1 MKIAIVH
8 DWLVTNAGAEKVLKN
23 IIDIYPDADIFSLVD
38 FLSDKDRKDVIDNR
52 FVKTSFIQN
61 LPFAEK
67 AFRNYLPLFPKAIES
82 LDLSVYDLIVSSS
95 WAVAKG
101 VKKTKKQLHICYCH
115 TPVRYAWDLYD
126 EYTSSL
132 KQPKKFLVQQTLKRL
147 RKWDIASLDR
157 VDYFIANSKFVQ
169 KRISK
174 TYNRD
179 SIVIYPPVDTKSFI
193 LNENKSDFYLT
204 ACRLV
209 PYKKTKL
216 IVEAFNQMPNKKLIV
231 IGDGEEYEPIKKI
244 AKENITLL
252 GYQEFESMISH
263 MQRAR
268 AFLYAAIE
276 DFGIVP
282 IEAQSCG
289 TPVIALDDGGTAE
302 TVIDAVSGVHFKKQ
316 TKEDIID
323 AVKRFETMTFD
334 SKKIS
339 LLSQEYSEE
348 RFKKEFKL
356 FVNTKLNQNQ

>member
-1 MKIAIVH
+1 LKIAIVH

-23 IIDIYPDADIFSLVD
+23 IIDIYPDSDIFCLVD
-38 FLSDKDRKDVIDNR
+38 FLNPKDRKNVLNGKLG
-52 FVKTSFIQN
+52 KTSFIQKF
-61 LPFAEK
+61 PFAK
-67 AFRNYLPLFPKAIES
+67 KHFRNYLPLFTKAIES
-82 LDLSVYDLIVSSS
+82 LDVSSYNLIISSS

-101 VKKTKKQLHICYCH
+101 IKKSKNQLHICYCH
-115 TPVRYAWDLYD
+115 TPIRYAWDLYH
-126 EYTSSL
+126 EYTLSL

-147 RKWDIASLDR
+147 REWDIKTLDR

-169 KRISK
+169 KRILN

-179 SIVIYPPVDTKSFI
+179 SIVIYPPVDTKNFI

-216 IVEAFNQMPNKKLIV
+216 IVEAFNEMPDKKLIV

-263 MQRAR
+263 MQNAR

-302 TVIDAVSGVHFKKQ
+302 TVIEGVSGVHFKRQIKR
-316 TKEDIID
+316 DIID
-323 AVKRFETMTFD
+323 AVDRFETMSFD
-334 SKKIS
+334 PKKIS

-348 RFKKEFKL
+348 RFKNELKSFIDRI
-356 FVNTKLNQNQ
+356 LNQNQ